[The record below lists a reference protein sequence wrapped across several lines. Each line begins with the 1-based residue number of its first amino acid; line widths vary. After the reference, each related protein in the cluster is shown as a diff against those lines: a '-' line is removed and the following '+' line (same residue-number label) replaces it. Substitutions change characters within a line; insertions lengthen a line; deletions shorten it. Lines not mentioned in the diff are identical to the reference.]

1 MEHLTAA
8 VRNMQLGQDMIM
20 DSQRTCQKEMADI
33 RSTTKEI
40 KAAINHLRS
49 TQADFEATLTKRVK
63 NALDSMDR
71 KLQSFLQ
78 QLSKQ
83 ETVVTLLG
91 KEEFMDS
98 LSMAVKQGLQK
109 ELVKDEVGSI
119 SSSSCVERGTN
130 PKGLM
135 LPETKSRNTER
146 PMCLPCGC
154 LPLNDFS
161 EDYRH
166 HLEKLVK
173 YRKEENMKASF
184 SSSRHA
190 DGVKGKL
197 YQNLKVDGRIG
208 DKPCLVSVDTGAST
222 TVVRSDMAEGLPERH
237 LPMRVY
243 LQCISGQAIPVLK
256 EALVKLTLGKS
267 TLILWVQVADI
278 TEEFS
283 LGLDVMYK
291 HHVIVDLKRHVLRV
305 GNEEVSL
312 RRPYRVSCTVA
323 NGEIAEARCETVD
336 AEMLKQSLDEVNGLG
351 KGGFLSRHS
360 R

>member
-1 MEHLTAA
+1 MT
-8 VRNMQLGQDMIM
+8 
-20 DSQRTCQKEMADI
+20 DI
-33 RSTTKEI
+33 RNTTKEI
-40 KAAINHLRS
+40 KEAVSCLRS
-49 TQADFEATLTKRVK
+49 TQADFEATLTKRVE

-71 KLQSFLQ
+71 KLQSFLH

-91 KEEFMDS
+91 KEELMNS
-98 LSMAVKQGLQK
+98 LSMAVKHGLQK
-109 ELVKDEVGSI
+109 EVVKDKVVST
-119 SSSSCVERGTN
+119 SSSFTN
-130 PKGLM
+130 TKGPL
-135 LPETKSRNTER
+135 LPETKSRNIER

-161 EDYRH
+161 EDYRQ

-173 YRKEENMKASF
+173 YRKEENMKTSF
-184 SSSRHA
+184 SSSRHT

-237 LPMRVY
+237 IPMRVY

-256 EALVKLTLGKS
+256 EALVRLTLGNS

-291 HHVIVDLKRHVLRV
+291 HDVVVDLKRHVLRV
-305 GNEEVSL
+305 GGEEVPL

-323 NGEIAEARCETVD
+323 NGEIAEARCETVE
-336 AEMLKQSLDEVNGLG
+336 AEMLKQSMDEVDGLR